1 MNKWITCKFDDNELL
16 IDAESVIA
24 MYKDIDKMI
33 LDIYLKGANKN
44 FSINYQSVEELNKSY
59 DELFTILKKY

>member
-24 MYKDIDKMI
+24 MYKDIEKLT
-33 LDIYLKGANKN
+33 LDIWLKGANKD
-44 FSINYQSVEELNKSY
+44 FLINYQSIEELNKSY
-59 DELFTILKKY
+59 DELFTIVKKY